1 MLLML
6 IPYCLGL
13 VVNLQYDVE
22 LVCYLI
28 HICSRF
34 SDTELPFMP
43 EQNKC
48 IILCPKIHC
57 WGALITF
64 SLVNGALS
72 VTFLIKYR
80 N

>member
-1 MLLML
+1 M
-6 IPYCLGL
+6 
-13 VVNLQYDVE
+13 
-22 LVCYLI
+22 CYLI
-28 HICSRF
+28 QICLHS

-48 IILCPKIHC
+48 VILCPKIHC
-57 WGALITF
+57 WGALIIF

-72 VTFLIKYR
+72 VTFLIKYC